1 MISYCVARV
10 EATNKHQNQRPDEM
24 RLGNFENGLLTYLEG
39 RVSERSRDA
48 FRMRQALCLILR
60 RLIRGRRERRVDVVV
75 RKQLIDDLE
84 PPVRDGIVKPQDS
97 AELRRRVGECHGH
110 RVVWCGWLVGWLL
123 VVVASS
129 LRSIFYI
136 AEANC
141 EASRK
146 RRRAAHFPPISSE
159 GARACSFTKR
169 CSCIMISE
177 AIPEVETRRARNA
190 Q

>member
-1 MISYCVARV
+1 
-10 EATNKHQNQRPDEM
+10 
-24 RLGNFENGLLTYLEG
+24 
-39 RVSERSRDA
+39 
-48 FRMRQALCLILR
+48 MRQALCLILR

-75 RKQLIDDLE
+75 RKQLIDNLKL
-84 PPVRDGIVKPQDS
+84 PVRDGIVKPQDS

-110 RVVWCGWLVGWLL
+110 RVVWCGWLVGWLVGWLL

-129 LRSIFYI
+129 LRSIFYM

-146 RRRAAHFPPISSE
+146 RRRAAHFLPISSE

-190 Q
+190 QLSSGGPDAHAMVT